1 MGAFWSKPGLVE
13 AITGWAT
20 TDLYTEITMT
30 NFGQNPVQA
39 TKTNKQFPQFLWD
52 PTLYSSG
59 RDDVNI
65 RV

>member
-1 MGAFWSKPGLVE
+1 MDNMS
-13 AITGWAT
+13 T
-20 TDLYTEITMT
+20 TDLYTKITMT
-30 NFGQNPVQA
+30 NFGQNLVQA

-52 PTLYSSG
+52 PTSYSSG